1 VTCLAGHGRRA
12 GRSKPEIADV
22 FRQYAHRLPALSGH
36 LARTVRAIINC
47 RTAAL
52 GGHVQK
58 CDSCGHRVVTCN
70 SCRNRNCPKCQGIDE
85 LRWVERQQR
94 WLLPIDYHHVVFT
107 VPDALHPLLLRSPR
121 LGYGLLFAAVAET
134 LREVALRPK
143 NLGARI
149 GFTAVLHTWSQLL
162 AYHPHIHCIVTGG
175 GLGPDGSRWI
185 PAKRRFL
192 FFVGVLGQVFRG
204 KLLHKL
210 EQALDSS
217 ELVDPDQDGHALL
230 RRAARKDWNVYSKP
244 PFAGPEQVLRYL
256 GRYTHRIAISNQRLV
271 SVEDGNVTFR
281 WRDRADGNAVRF
293 QTLDAAEF
301 LRRFLLHVLPPGFQR
316 IRHYG
321 LLANGCRHRDLET
334 CRRLL
339 RVEANSHHNETPS
352 TESWQELLLRV
363 TGTDV
368 TRCPE
373 CKTGRL
379 HTIGRLEPVPS
390 SARPPPS
397 GAAT

>member
-1 VTCLAGHGRRA
+1 
-12 GRSKPEIADV
+12 
-22 FRQYAHRLPALSGH
+22 
-36 LARTVRAIINC
+36 
-47 RTAAL
+47 
-52 GGHVQK
+52 VQE
-58 CDSCGHRVVTCN
+58 CDSCGHRQIAYN
-70 SCRNRNCPKCQGIDE
+70 SCRNRHCSKCQGIDE
-85 LRWVERQQR
+85 LRWVERQQQG
-94 WLLPIDYHHVVFT
+94 LLPIDYHHVVFT
-107 VPDALHPLLLRSPR
+107 VPDALHPLLRRSPR

-134 LREVALRPK
+134 LQEVALRPK

-162 AYHPHIHCIVTGG
+162 AYHPHVHCIVTGG
-175 GLGPDGSRWI
+175 GLSPDGSRWI

-192 FFVGVLGQVFRG
+192 FFVGVLGRVFRG

-210 EQALDSS
+210 EQALDSG
-217 ELVDPDQDGHALL
+217 ELIDPEHDGHTLL

-256 GRYTHRIAISNQRLV
+256 GRYTHRIAISNHRLV
-271 SVEDGNVTFR
+271 AMDNGTVTFR
-281 WRDRADGNAVRF
+281 WRDRAHDNVVRY
-293 QTLDAAEF
+293 QSLEADEF

-321 LLANGCRHRDLET
+321 LLANGGRNRNLET

-339 RVEANSHHNETPS
+339 RVQPDSRHDNVPPTET
-352 TESWQELLLRV
+352 WQELLLRV

-379 HTIGRLEPVPS
+379 HTIGRLEPLPTS
-390 SARPPPS
+390 GRPPPS
-397 GAAT
+397 GAEA